1 MMKSTFAFLFL
12 TLPIISNAQL
22 KEVELNPV
30 TITAT
35 LQPLPVSRTGR
46 NIISIPGD
54 YFDKLPVHSIDELL
68 RFVPGVE
75 VQMRGP
81 SGSQS
86 DIVLRGGTFQQVL
99 IILDGQRLNDPNTG
113 HFNSYIPIA
122 PTEIEKIEIL
132 KGASSAIYGSEA
144 VGGVINIITKS
155 FSAKRNQQKKQ
166 LVGSATAG
174 EYAIVQRY
182 SWWLLANEKY
192 CFIRGTTNKQFRWAA
207 PKRDERFLSQSYSL
221 CFIKAVH
228 Q

>member
-1 MMKSTFAFLFL
+1 MKSTFAFLFL
-12 TLPIISNAQL
+12 SLPVFSNAQL

-155 FSAKRNQQKKQ
+155 FSAKRNQQKK
-166 LVGSATAG
+166 TT
-174 EYAIVQRY
+174 
-182 SWWLLANEKY
+182 SW
-192 CFIRGTTNKQFRWAA
+192 FRNS
-207 PKRDERFLSQSYSL
+207 RR
-221 CFIKAVH
+221 I
-228 Q
+228 